1 MVAVVDVETELV
13 GVVDALCGVDPSRLG
28 DGETLVVLHRQLER
42 LGAVMTRAVASFD
55 AGRAWDAE
63 GARSASAWL
72 AVRWNVPRRSA
83 RRRVVLGRALREMPA
98 VEAAWLSGD
107 IDEAQVGLLASARTS
122 ETAACFA
129 RDEAML
135 VGQAVKLGYR
145 ALVRALAYWGQ
156 LADPEGTELS
166 AQRQHADRHLH
177 LSQSFAGGW
186 ALDGFFDP
194 INGAVIAN
202 ALGSI
207 EEELFEADWAEAR
220 SRVGEAVCVGNLART
235 ATQRRADALVELA
248 RRAMATPAGSR
259 LPEPLFSVLVGYET
273 FAGRTCELAGGTVVA
288 PGSLVRW
295 LDQAWVER
303 VVFDGPDRV
312 KNVGVRRRV
321 FTGATRR
328 AVQLRDR
335 TCFHPYC
342 DQAAEDSEIDH
353 VKPWSEGGL
362 TVEDNGRPACGFHNR
377 ERHRPR
383 PPPP

>member
-1 MVAVVDVETELV
+1 MAVVLDVEAELV
-13 GVVDALCGVDPSRLG
+13 GVVDALCAADPSRLA

-42 LGAVMTRAVASFD
+42 LSAVTTRAVASFD

-72 AVRWNVPRRSA
+72 SVRWNVPLSSA
-83 RRRVVLGRALREMPA
+83 RRWVVLGRSLRDMPW
-98 VEAAWLSGD
+98 VEAAWLGGD
-107 IDEAQVGLLASARTS
+107 IGEAQVGLLASARTA
-122 ETAACFA
+122 ETASCFE

-135 VGQAVKLGYR
+135 VDQAVKLGYR
-145 ALVRALAYWGQ
+145 CLVRALAYWGQ
-156 LADPEGTELS
+156 LADPEGTERS
-166 AQRQHADRHLH
+166 AARQHADRHLH
-177 LSQSFAGGW
+177 LSESFGGGW

-207 EEELFEADWAEAR
+207 EKELFEADWAQAR
-220 SRVGEAVCVGNLART
+220 ARVGEKVCTGDLART
-235 ATQRRADALVELA
+235 AKQRRADALVELA
-248 RRAMATPAGSR
+248 RRAMAVPAGSR
-259 LPEPLFSVLVGYET
+259 MPEPLFSVLVGYET

-288 PGSLVRW
+288 PGALVPW
-295 LDQAWVER
+295 LDRAWVER

-312 KNVGVRRRV
+312 KNVGVRRRI

-342 DQAAEDSEIDH
+342 DQVAEECEIDH
-353 VKPWSEGGL
+353 VRPWSEGGL
-362 TVEDNGRPACGFHNR
+362 TVEDNGRSACGFHNR

-383 PPPP
+383 PPP

>member
-1 MVAVVDVETELV
+1 MVVVLDVDTELV
-13 GVVDALCGVDPSRLG
+13 GVVDALCGADPSRLAE
-28 DGETLVVLHRQLER
+28 GETLVVLHRQLER
-42 LGAVMTRAVASFD
+42 LSAVTTRAVAAFD

-72 AVRWNVPRRSA
+72 AVRANVPQSSA
-83 RRRVVLGRALREMPA
+83 RRRVLLGRALREMPL
-98 VEAAWLSGD
+98 VEQAWLGGD
-107 IDEAQVGLLASARTS
+107 IGEAQVSLFASARTP
-122 ETAACFA
+122 ETASCFV
-129 RDEAML
+129 RDEKML
-135 VGQAVKLGYR
+135 VDQAVKLGYR
-145 ALVRALAYWGQ
+145 GFVRALAYWGQ
-156 LADPEGTELS
+156 LADPEGTERS
-166 AQRQHADRHLH
+166 AERQHADRRLH

-207 EEELFEADWAEAR
+207 EKELFEADWAQAR
-220 SRVGEAVCVGNLART
+220 ARVGDAVCAADVART
-235 ATQRRADALVELA
+235 AKQRRADALVELA

-295 LDQAWVER
+295 LDEAWVER

-312 KNVGVRRRV
+312 KNVGVRTRI

-335 TCFHPYC
+335 ECFHPYC
-342 DQAAEDSEIDH
+342 DKVAEECEIDH
-353 VKPWSEGGL
+353 VRPWSEGGL

-383 PPPP
+383 PPP